1 MLVKN
6 FVTTSFASC
15 AEDKAPARW
24 LLPLCVGAGAYLLYF
39 FMGDVLLRDSDSFW
53 QIKVGQWIID
63 HHAMPYT
70 DIYSWTHAGDS
81 WISNAWL
88 SQVLY
93 AVFYAQWGWAGPVVL
108 ASLAAAVG
116 IAILVFLLDEYF
128 EPAHAVLVAMFVFV
142 LSFSH
147 MLARPH
153 VLTFPVM
160 VTWVGAMMW
169 AAERR
174 TSPSFLLLPLMSFWA
189 SLHGGFVLGLVLIAP
204 IALEA
209 VWGAAPEQRL
219 ALAARWALF
228 AFAALIA
235 SCCTP
240 YGWNT
245 LLAATRILDLGQLLA
260 VISEWQPAD
269 FGSPSPFKVAI
280 LGLIVLAFY
289 RGIVLSIP
297 RILLLLLLV
306 YMALTHVRSIEAFAY
321 LSPLVL
327 AKPFATRQG
336 TKDRINVWAGEL
348 WSLPYVSGL
357 TVALVAGCLV
367 ASTLSYVNRHDFIFI
382 KTQTPAAALDEI
394 ERHGAKRIFN
404 AYGFGG
410 YMIARNIPPFIDGR
424 AELYGEKF
432 VMSYLHATEGRKPDD
447 LLRMLDE
454 HRIEATLLVPDS
466 PAARLLDL
474 TPGWKKLYADDI
486 AVIHVR
492 AAATAETPKAP
503 LTPPEHS

>member
-1 MLVKN
+1 MQVKN
-6 FVTTSFASC
+6 FISISVASR
-15 AEDKAPARW
+15 ADDKAPARW

-39 FMGDVLLRDSDSFW
+39 FMGEILLRDSDSFW

-93 AVFYAQWGWAGPVVL
+93 AAFYAQWGWAGPVVL
-108 ASLAAAVG
+108 ASLAAAMA

-128 EPAHAVLVAMFVFV
+128 EPAHAVLVAMFAFV

-160 VTWVGAMMW
+160 VAWVGAMMW

-174 TSPSFLLLPLMSFWA
+174 TSPSFLLLPLMTLWA

-209 VWGAAPEQRL
+209 VWDAAPEQRL
-219 ALAARWALF
+219 ALAVRWALF

-245 LLAATRILDLGQLLA
+245 FLAATRILDLGQLLS
-260 VISEWQPAD
+260 VIAEWRPAD
-269 FGSPSPFKVAI
+269 FSSPSPFKAAM
-280 LGLIVLAFY
+280 LGLIALAFY

-306 YMALTHVRSIEAFAY
+306 YMALTHTRSIEAFAY

-327 AKPFATRQG
+327 AKPFATRRE
-336 TKDRINVWAGEL
+336 TTDRVNLWAGEF
-348 WSLPYVSGL
+348 WSLPYVPGL
-357 TVALVAGCLV
+357 TMVIVVGCL
-367 ASTLSYVNRHDFIFI
+367 AGSTLSYVNRHDFVFT
-382 KTQTPAAALDEI
+382 KTQTPAAALDVL
-394 ERHGAKRIFN
+394 ERRGAKRIFN
-404 AYGFGG
+404 AYDFGG
-410 YMIARNIPPFIDGR
+410 YMIAKDVPPFIDGR

-432 VMSYLHATEGRKPDD
+432 VMSYLHAMEGRKPGD

-454 HRIEATLLVPDS
+454 HRIEATLVAPDS
-466 PAARLLDL
+466 PPARLLDL
-474 TPGWKKLYADDI
+474 AQGWKKLYADDV

-492 AAATAETPKAP
+492 SAATAETPTAP
-503 LTPPEHS
+503 LAAR